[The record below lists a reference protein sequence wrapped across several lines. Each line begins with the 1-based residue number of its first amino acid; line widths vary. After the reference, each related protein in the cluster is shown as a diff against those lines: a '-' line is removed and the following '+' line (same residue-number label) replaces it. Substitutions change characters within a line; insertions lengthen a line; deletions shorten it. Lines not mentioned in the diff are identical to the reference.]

1 MSPTTGQSGLAAI
14 PESQRLAALPP
25 YTVWLMRVA
34 KQVSQ
39 KIEQGY
45 DIINIGIGDPDIPT
59 APRVVAAGQAA
70 AADPANHRYPDMRGV
85 PAFREAM
92 AARYERKFGVTLDPR
107 TEVMASTGSQESL
120 FNIALGFTNPGDIT
134 LAGDPGYPMHFAGPQ
149 LAGAHSLPVPLLAE
163 RGWAPDLAGI
173 DDETADAARLLYLCY
188 PNNPTGALV
197 PDGAFEEAVD
207 FARRHDVLIVHD
219 FAYAEIALDG
229 QQVRSILDVPGA
241 RDVAVELYSMT
252 KGFSMA
258 GWRLGAV
265 LGHSE
270 LLDRYFDIKLQVDS
284 GTFQAVQ
291 MAGVAALAPEGDE
304 ELAQRLDIY
313 RARRELVCD
322 ALEAGGIP
330 VQRPVA
336 TPYVWSP
343 VPHGFEDCETFAQY
357 VLNEIGVAISPGW
370 AFGQGG
376 VGNFR
381 ISLMA
386 PDELLAE
393 AAERLASLTMP

>member
-1 MSPTTGQSGLAAI
+1 MI
-14 PESQRLAALPP
+14 ESERLAALPP

-39 KIEQGY
+39 KIDEGY
-45 DIINIGIGDPDIPT
+45 DIINIGIGDPDLPT

-70 AADPANHRYPDMRGV
+70 LADPANHRYPDMRGV

-92 AARYERKFGVTLDPR
+92 AARYQDRFAVTLDPK

-120 FNIALGFTNPGDIT
+120 FNVALGFTNPGDLT

-149 LAGAHSLPVPLLAE
+149 LAGATALPVPLLAE
-163 RGWAPDLAGI
+163 RGWAADLDNI
-173 DDETADAARLLYLCY
+173 PQETADAARLLYLCY

-197 PDGAFEEAVD
+197 PDGAFEAAVA
-207 FARRHDVLIVHD
+207 FAQRHDLLIVHD
-219 FAYAEIALDG
+219 FAYAELTFEGERA
-229 QQVRSILDVPGA
+229 RSILDVPGA

-252 KGFSMA
+252 KGHSMA

-265 LGHSE
+265 LGNQDI
-270 LLDRYFDIKLQVDS
+270 LDRYFDIKLQVDS

-291 MAGVAALAPEGDE
+291 VAGAAALAPAGDD
-304 ELAQRLDIY
+304 ELAERIAIY
-313 RARRELVCD
+313 RRRRDLVCD
-322 ALEAGGIP
+322 ALAAGGIE

-370 AFGQGG
+370 AFGSAG

-386 PDELLAE
+386 PDELLAQ
-393 AAERLASLTMP
+393 AADRLAGLNLA